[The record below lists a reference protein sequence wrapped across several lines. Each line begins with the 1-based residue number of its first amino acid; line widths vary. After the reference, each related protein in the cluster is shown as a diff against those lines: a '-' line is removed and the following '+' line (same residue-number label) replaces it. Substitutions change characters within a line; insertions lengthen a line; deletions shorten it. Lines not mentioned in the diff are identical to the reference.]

1 VSFLG
6 ASNVFLSLSSNVIS
20 LPFWAGLGALAGVY
34 FFVQGFRMLRFKR
47 LVLNTPSSKV
57 RSASMGLVELSG
69 VANGPTTIPA
79 GITGEP
85 CFYYRAVA
93 SQVKES
99 GNRREW
105 QTVADERLFIPFF
118 LQDTTGEML
127 VNSQGAELDLHCNF
141 KDELGSSFFSSR
153 DIMPENI
160 AKFLARYGIV
170 PSTEVRLEE
179 WCIKPSDPVFV
190 LGTLGKRT
198 VNVQWSAL
206 PHAPGT
212 RLSFSFGSASSGRIQ
227 NKLVNS
233 INFIPGINF
242 QLSVNKGPVS
252 AIPGAQSLPAAPA
265 PVPAAAPAVWK
276 SVSWEE
282 GTQARADLAA
292 AAERKAASAAAPPAP
307 AANTNSQEDLQGNA
321 APQAA
326 VVLDP
331 SAPPDSPADAT
342 QNSQFDVASPV
353 EIGKGAEGQPF
364 FISYRSQREVVNAF
378 AWKSALCIWGGPIL
392 TLASLYFLSVYFKW
406 M

>member
-1 VSFLG
+1 MSFLG
-6 ASNVFLSLSSNVIS
+6 ASSVFLSLFSNVIS
-20 LPFWAGLGALAGVY
+20 LPFWAGIGILAGVY
-34 FFVQGFRMLRFKR
+34 LFVQGFRMLRFKR

-79 GITGEP
+79 GITGEA

-93 SQVKES
+93 SQVKQS
-99 GNRREW
+99 GSRREW

-141 KDELGSSFFSSR
+141 KDEFGSSFFSSR
-153 DIMPENI
+153 DIMPENV

-179 WCIKPSDPVFV
+179 WCIKPCDPVFV

-198 VNVQWSAL
+198 VNVHWSAL

-242 QLSVNKGPVS
+242 QLSLNKGPAS
-252 AIPGAQSLPAAPA
+252 ATPVAQSLPATPA
-265 PVPAAAPAVWK
+265 PVPEAATAVWK

-292 AAERKAASAAAPPAP
+292 AAERGTASTAAPPADAP
-307 AANTNSQEDLQGNA
+307 DANTQADLQSNV
-321 APQAA
+321 APQAGVA
-326 VVLDP
+326 LDA
-331 SAPPDSPADAT
+331 SAPPDFPADAA
-342 QNSQFDVASPV
+342 QNSQFDMASPV

-364 FISYRSQREVVNAF
+364 FISYRSQREVARSF

-392 TLASLYFLSVYFKW
+392 TLASLYFLSVYFNL

>member
-6 ASNVFLSLSSNVIS
+6 ASSVFLSLSSNVIS

-34 FFVQGFRMLRFKR
+34 LFVQGFRMLRFKR

-79 GITGEP
+79 GITGEA

-93 SQVKES
+93 SQLKGS

-105 QTVADERLFIPFF
+105 QTVADERLFVPFF
-118 LQDTTGEML
+118 LRDTTGAML

-153 DIMPENI
+153 DIMSENV
-160 AKFLARYGIV
+160 AKFLARYAIV

-179 WCIKPSDPVFV
+179 WCIKPLDPVFV

-212 RLSFSFGSASSGRIQ
+212 RLSFSFGSPSSGRIQ

-242 QLSVNKGPVS
+242 QLSANKGPLS
-252 AIPGAQSLPAAPA
+252 ATPGAQPLPAALA

-282 GTQARADLAA
+282 GTEARAILAA
-292 AAERKAASAAAPPAP
+292 AAERKTASVAAPPAP
-307 AANTNSQEDLQGNA
+307 AANTNSQENLQSNA

-331 SAPPDSPADAT
+331 SAPPDLPAEAT
-342 QNSQFDVASPV
+342 QDSQFNMASPV
-353 EIGKGAEGQPF
+353 EIGKGADGQPF

-392 TLASLYFLSVYFKW
+392 TLASLYFLSVYFNW